1 MYMQTFEHEKK
12 IAKIIIVHGE
22 KKLQKEID
30 WCCIDCSKHR
40 SLSDW
45 CNYKNQ
51 RACPKIKVNFKGR
64 IDPNEKNEY
73 PHPGRGARMVYKP
86 LERFDTVDVVTPT

>member
-1 MYMQTFEHEKK
+1 MQTFEHEKK